1 MESSENTLG
10 NIQELLKSSIFLKQQ
25 LRGEEI
31 RRRSNTANNQS
42 SSVYKRLSGTYDSFD
57 EPLYNSVE
65 LKCSCFFFPAHIQTT
80 LDLPDL
86 DFSGALRETTSRME
100 NIMGSTSRA
109 TSSTQNP
116 SRKSSSGSTVVGE
129 GFQRSHTTLH

>member
-1 MESSENTLG
+1 MAKKHEDVRT
-10 NIQELLKSSIFLKQQ
+10 QQ
-25 LRGEEI
+25 TVKVHRFISDCQVIIAHLI
-31 RRRSNTANNQS
+31 AITAVQLNA
-42 SSVYKRLSGTYDSFD
+42 D
-57 EPLYNSVE
+57 
-65 LKCSCFFFPAHIQTT
+65 FFFSAHIQTT

-109 TSSTQNP
+109 TTSTQNP
-116 SRKSSSGSTVVGE
+116 SRKSSSGSSTVGE